1 MVRIARRLAA
11 CIHDPR
17 APERIVH
24 GLDERR
30 AEEAEGVVRWL
41 RPEFQAP
48 EEAARRAVQTE
59 MAIDGPTA
67 LAAQPWP
74 KDTPAQYTALR
85 RAITTTPAAPQD
97 IARQFKGAPRG
108 AKLRAMLA
116 TLAALGQA
124 RAMADGRYAA

>member
-1 MVRIARRLAA
+1 MDIIAAT
-11 CIHDPR
+11 P
-17 APERIVH
+17 
-24 GLDERR
+24 
-30 AEEAEGVVRWL
+30 
-41 RPEFQAP
+41 
-48 EEAARRAVQTE
+48 
-59 MAIDGPTA
+59 

-85 RAITTTPAAPQD
+85 RAITTTTPAAPQD

-108 AKLRAMLA
+108 AKLRDMLA